1 MSKSQSILQKVID
14 QVRKGGTNNS
24 LNERTSVV
32 ASIIIALSGLILYL
46 DKAMVNVDVEFLMP
60 DKFVENQIDPSFFIW
75 LVGVTVSPLLIIVG
89 SILKPYFYAYIVPIY
104 CYVLQF
110 YFILIDYSLV
120 DNGYSYSYSF
130 GITVILLLIMHLARK
145 SSERSTK
152 LMIQEAKEKLLKAK
166 MQDATK

>member
-1 MSKSQSILQKVID
+1 MIKNQSILRKAID
-14 QVRKGGTNNS
+14 QVRQAGTNNS
-24 LNERTSVV
+24 LNERMSVV
-32 ASIIIALSGLILYL
+32 ASIIIALSGLILYA
-46 DKAMVNVDVEFLMP
+46 DKALVNVDIAILMP
-60 DKFVENQIDPSFFIW
+60 DKFIENQVDPSFFIW
-75 LVGVTVSPLLIIVG
+75 LVGVTLSPMLIIVG

-120 DNGYSYSYSF
+120 DNGYSYAYSF
-130 GITVILLLIMHLARK
+130 GITVVLLIIMQLARK

-152 LMIQEAKEKLLKAK
+152 LMIQQAKEKLLKAK

>member
-1 MSKSQSILQKVID
+1 MSKNRSILQKVID
-14 QVRKGGTNNS
+14 QVRQGGSNNS

-46 DKAMVNVDVEFLMP
+46 DKAMVNVDVEALMP

-130 GITVILLLIMHLARK
+130 GITVILLLIMQFARK